1 MQEKLTEDALAQT
14 IARLYPDGV
23 QTSAVAICRNPR
35 PLLPDEQ
42 RTIAGMSRHR
52 LRQFSHGRACA
63 RTVLEALGHGG
74 AAVPVGASRAPVW
87 PAGIV
92 GSISHTHDWAAAA
105 AAPVSIAG
113 GLGLDIEEDGPL
125 PAELRKLVC
134 TTEENRWLDLQPDP
148 GDLAKLIFCAKE
160 SLFKCLWP
168 ELRTFIDFQ
177 QVRLVIDSASGRFT
191 AQTTTAEPWSGLLE
205 RLTGRCGQWGR
216 LVLASAWLRP

>member
-1 MQEKLTEDALAQT
+1 MQEKLTDDALAET

-23 QTSAVAICRNPR
+23 RTSAVAICREPR
-35 PLLPDEQ
+35 PLLPDE
-42 RTIAGMSRHR
+42 RHAIDGMSRHR

-63 RTVLEALGHGG
+63 RAALEALGHGG

-105 AAPVSIAG
+105 AAPASIAS
-113 GLGLDIEEDGPL
+113 GLGLDIEDAGPL

-134 TTEENRWLDLQPDP
+134 TTEENRWLDLQ
-148 GDLAKLIFCAKE
+148 GDHGNLAKHIFCAKE
-160 SLFKCLWP
+160 SLFKCVWP
-168 ELRTFIDFQ
+168 QLRTFIDFQ
-177 QVRLVIDSASGRFT
+177 QVRIVIDPASGRYA
-191 AQTTTAEPWSGLLE
+191 AQTATPEPWSGMLE
-205 RLTGRCGQWGR
+205 RLTGRCGRWGR